1 MIKNIL
7 FVSHTLLMG
16 GGANR
21 SMIQLM
27 VELRDNHGV
36 NPIMLAPEG
45 QLRPGD
51 NGLVKECQKLGIPVE
66 RAIIPW
72 FLHKNIWL
80 HRAKYIAMWFSY
92 PSLLRTLKKYDID
105 MVHSNGSVFD
115 LGARISRTL
124 GVPHVWHLREF
135 GTEDETVKPV
145 WGENYILKA
154 YKKGDAFIAIS
165 DAIKK
170 YYNGRISQDK
180 IHRIYNGIDTSKY
193 NKLSVHENPRVEFV
207 MVGVVTPHKNQFE
220 AVRAAA
226 CLVTKGLTNFHIT
239 IIGQES
245 LDYANEIKKY
255 VREHNLSEY
264 VSFLGLRNDVPDL
277 LQKMDIGLMLS
288 KTEAFGRVTIE
299 YMFQNLAVIGSD
311 TGANPELIEDGRTG
325 LLYHFGDEKELAQKM
340 QALIEN
346 KQKLVSIAE
355 EGRKFALDTFP
366 SIKNSDAVF
375 SLYKQLLSD
384 R

>member
-1 MIKNIL
+1 
-7 FVSHTLLMG
+7 MG

-27 VELRDNHGV
+27 VELRNNYGV

-45 QLRPGD
+45 KLCPGD
-51 NGLVKECQKLGIPVE
+51 HGLFEECQKHGIPVE

-72 FLHKNIWL
+72 FIHKKVWL
-80 HRAKYIAMWFSY
+80 HRAKYIAMWLTY
-92 PSLLRTLKKYDID
+92 PSLLRKLKKYDID

-115 LGARISRTL
+115 LGARISCSL
-124 GVPHVWHLREF
+124 DVPHVWHLREF
-135 GTEDETVKPV
+135 GTEDDTVRPV
-145 WGENYILKA
+145 WGYNYILKT
-154 YKKGDAFIAIS
+154 YKSGDAFIAIS
-165 DAIKK
+165 NAIKIS
-170 YYNGRISQDK
+170 YNGRISQDK
-180 IHRIYNGIDTSKY
+180 IHLIYNGIDTSKY

-220 AVRAAA
+220 AVRAAD
-226 CLVTKGLTNFHIT
+226 CLVSKGITNFHIS
-239 IIGQES
+239 IIGQEA

-277 LQKMDIGLMLS
+277 LQKMDVGLMLS

-311 TGANPELIEDGRTG
+311 TGANPELIEDGKTG
-325 LLYHFGDEKELAQKM
+325 LLYHFGDADELAHKM
-340 QALIEN
+340 KILIEN
-346 KQKLVSIAE
+346 KKNLVEIAGA
-355 EGRKFALDTFP
+355 GRKFALETFP
-366 SIKNSDAVF
+366 SIKNSEAVF
-375 SLYKQLLSD
+375 SLYKQLLK
-384 R
+384 